1 MTATVL
7 KIWTVGKSLF
17 VGQQLKFY
25 RVEKG
30 LSKGFFCNE
39 KAEFFYLLYC
49 NTPEDSIRVTSVT
62 VCYYEKHR
70 TNFLVVCTPL
80 SFSQHLYLSLMTAIS
95 ATTFR
100 GPLRK
105 SHLHHFILS
114 SALLASNYPDAN
126 CSDRGQSK
134 NDLACCFLSLLIDT
148 YCTLML

>member
-1 MTATVL
+1 MKMLSFSIYYTVTHQRTAYE
-7 KIWTVGKSLF
+7 W
-17 VGQQLKFY
+17 
-25 RVEKG
+25 RVW
-30 LSKGFFCNE
+30 LC
-39 KAEFFYLLYC
+39 
-49 NTPEDSIRVTSVT
+49 VTT
-62 VCYYEKHR
+62 KKHR

-95 ATTFR
+95 ETTFR
-100 GPLRK
+100 GPHRK

-148 YCTLML
+148 YCTLMLYHCGYSSATLVFFSFTISKMEVVVVLLCF